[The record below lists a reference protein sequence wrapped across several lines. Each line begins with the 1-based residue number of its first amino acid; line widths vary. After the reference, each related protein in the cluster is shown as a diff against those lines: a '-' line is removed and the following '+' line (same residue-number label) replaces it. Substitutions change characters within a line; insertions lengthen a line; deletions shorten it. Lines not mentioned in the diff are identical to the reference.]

1 MHWSK
6 WSWLTLAGVLL
17 VAFVA
22 WVLFAPEILAVRR

>member
-6 WSWLTLAGVLL
+6 WSWLALAGVFL

-22 WVLFAPEILAVRR
+22 WVLFAPEILAVHR